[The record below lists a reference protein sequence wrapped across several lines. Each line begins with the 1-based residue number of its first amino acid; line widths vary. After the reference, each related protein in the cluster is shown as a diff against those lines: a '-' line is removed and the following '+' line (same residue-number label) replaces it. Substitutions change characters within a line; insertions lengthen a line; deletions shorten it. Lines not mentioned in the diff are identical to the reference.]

1 MGGSDQ
7 WGNIVNGIDLGR
19 RLHGTE
25 LYGLTC
31 PLLTTASGAKMGKT
45 AQGAVWLNEDMLA
58 AYDFWQY
65 WRNVEDDDVAKFLRL
80 FTDIPVA
87 EVDALIAGNIND
99 AKKRLAT
106 EVTSLVRGR
115 ASAEQAAETARK
127 TFEEGALS
135 ENLPS
140 VEVAASELDAG
151 IGVLTAFV
159 TAGLVDS
166 NGDARRQIKG
176 GGLKVND
183 QTVSDDRAVLKTS
196 DLKEGAI
203 KLSLGKKRHILLKP
217 KA

>member
-1 MGGSDQ
+1 
-7 WGNIVNGIDLGR
+7 
-19 RLHGTE
+19 
-25 LYGLTC
+25 
-31 PLLTTASGAKMGKT
+31 
-45 AQGAVWLNEDMLA
+45 MLS

-80 FTDIPVA
+80 FTDIPVS
-87 EVDALIAGNIND
+87 EIEALVSDNGPGINE

-106 EVTSLVRGR
+106 EITTLVRGSK
-115 ASAEQAAETARK
+115 AADQAADTARK
-127 TFEEGALS
+127 TFEEGALA

-140 VEVAASELDAG
+140 VEISSAELDAG

-176 GGLKVND
+176 GGLRVND
-183 QTVSDDRAVLKTS
+183 ATVTDDKAVLKTS

-203 KLSLGKKRHILLKP
+203 KLSLGRKRHVLVKP